1 MTGLTELSDPAVK
14 YRLDKAVPF
23 LKALMEQQL
32 AERAGTTIR
41 WPDRCLRLV
50 DGTHIKQR
58 ASKGTDWLVHAGYDL
73 GSGSFFHLELTD
85 KHGAE
90 SVERGAPKAGE
101 VRIGDRNYATAGAL
115 HRLRQQSANQTDFIV
130 RTRWKAFILSRPD
143 GTPFD
148 LIGHLGTLPVD
159 KDAHEVSV
167 RATVSNTQNLP
178 MRLVILRK
186 TPEETEKAHQHLR
199 REASRKQKH
208 LDPRT
213 LVAAAFLIL
222 ATSLPIEG
230 YPAEEIIAVYRLRW
244 QIELAFKR
252 LKSLLHI
259 DRLPTRTPEASRSW
273 LYAHLILALLCDDI
287 CQDFLATSPSGPG

>member
-1 MTGLTELSDPAVK
+1 L
-14 YRLDKAVPF
+14 
-23 LKALMEQQL
+23 
-32 AERAGTTIR
+32 
-41 WPDRCLRLV
+41 
-50 DGTHIKQR
+50 
-58 ASKGTDWLVHAGYDL
+58 LVHPGYDL

-101 VRIGDRNYATAGAL
+101 VRLGDRNYATAGAL

-186 TPEETEKAHQHLR
+186 TPEATEKAHQHLR